1 MNMNSTAIKQARK
14 AIESLY
20 DSTCTI
26 IEYEEKKDPVTKKTA
41 GKEITVYQDKPC
53 RLSYSSNKK
62 SDQSE
67 VANVVTQIIKV
78 FIAPELDIKAGS
90 KLVVTKKSRTVEYKN
105 SGKPAIYD
113 THQEIVLELFK
124 GWA

>member
-1 MNMNSTAIKQARK
+1 MNSAVIKQSRK

-20 DSTCTI
+20 DSTCTV
-26 IEYEEKKDPVTKKTA
+26 IEYWQEKDPVTKKM
-41 GKEITVYQDKPC
+41 GNKEVTVFQDKAC

-62 SDQSE
+62 SDQTE
-67 VANVVTQIIKV
+67 VANAVTRVIKV

-90 KLVVTKKSRTVEYKN
+90 KIVIASRGKTTEYKN
-105 SGKPAIYD
+105 SGIPAVYD

>member
-1 MNMNSTAIKQARK
+1 MINEAVTKQARK

-20 DSTCTI
+20 DSTCTV
-26 IEYEEKKDPVTKKTA
+26 IEYRQEKDPVTKKTVS
-41 GKEITVYQDKPC
+41 KEVPIYPDKAC
-53 RLSYSSNKK
+53 RLSYSSGKNA
-62 SDQSE
+62 DQTES
-67 VANVVTQIIKV
+67 ANAVTQIIKV

-90 KLVVTKKSRTVEYKN
+90 KLIITGRGKTTEYKN
-105 SGKPAIYD
+105 SGVPAVYD

>member
-1 MNMNSTAIKQARK
+1 MISVAIKQARK

-20 DSTCTI
+20 DSICTVV
-26 IEYEEKKDPVTKKTA
+26 EYRQEKDPVTKKMVS
-41 GKEITVYQDKPC
+41 KEVTVYKDKPC

-62 SDQSE
+62 ADQME
-67 VANVVTQIIKV
+67 AANAVTQIIKI
-78 FIAPELDIKAGS
+78 FIAPELDIKPGS
-90 KLVVTKKSRTVEYKN
+90 KLVISSKGRMVEYKN
-105 SGKPAIYD
+105 SGVPAVYD

>member
-1 MNMNSTAIKQARK
+1 MSNIVVKQARK

-20 DSTCTI
+20 DSTCTV
-26 IEYEEKKDPVTKKTA
+26 IEYRQEKNPVTKKTVS
-41 GKEITVYQDKPC
+41 KEVTVHQDKTC
-53 RLSYSSNKK
+53 RLSYSSNKN
-62 SDQSE
+62 
-67 VANVVTQIIKV
+67 ANQTESGNAISQIIKV

-90 KLVVTKKSRTVEYKN
+90 KLVITGRGQTVEYKN
-105 SGKPAIYD
+105 SSVPAVYD

>member
-1 MNMNSTAIKQARK
+1 MNNNAIKQARK
-14 AIESLY
+14 SIESLY
-20 DSTCTI
+20 DSTCTV

-41 GKEITVYQDKPC
+41 GKEVTVYQGRPC

-62 SDQSE
+62 SDQFE
-67 VANVVTQIIKV
+67 VANAVTQIIKV

-90 KLVVTKKSRTVEYKN
+90 KLVVTKKGRTVEYKN
-105 SGKPAIYD
+105 SGKPAVYD
-113 THQEIVLELFK
+113 THQEIILELFR

>member
-1 MNMNSTAIKQARK
+1 MNSVAVKQARK

-20 DSTCTI
+20 DSTCSVVK
-26 IEYEEKKDPVTKKTA
+26 YEQKKDPDTKKTVS
-41 GKEITVYQDKPC
+41 KEVAVYHDKPC

-62 SDQSE
+62 ADQTES
-67 VANVVTQIIKV
+67 ANAVTQIIKV

-90 KLVVTKKSRTVEYKN
+90 KLVITSKGRTVEYKN
-105 SGKPAIYD
+105 SGVPAVYD

>member
-1 MNMNSTAIKQARK
+1 MNSTVLKQARK

-20 DSTCTI
+20 DSTCTV

-41 GKEITVYQDKPC
+41 GKEVMVYQDRPC
-53 RLSYSSNKK
+53 RLSYSNIKK
-62 SDQSE
+62 SDQLE
-67 VANVVTQIIKV
+67 VANAVTQIIKV

-90 KLVVTKKSRTVEYKN
+90 KLVVTKKGRTVEYKN